1 MSVNTWE
8 EFCQYTWL
16 PNSGGTELFTEL
28 DGDELYYY
36 MVYEPNRR
44 HYWLNT
50 RAVPVTILTDSWY
63 ITGQSPLATN
73 LLPPQEK
80 VLKKIA
86 LMEKRWLDFQFR
98 KSHQTTKR
106 EQHAG

>member
-8 EFCQYTWL
+8 EFCQYTWIH
-16 PNSGGTELFTEL
+16 NSGDSELFTEL

-36 MVYEPNRR
+36 TVDEPNIRR
-44 HYWLNT
+44 RWLNT
-50 RAVPVTILTDSWY
+50 RATPVTILTSSWT
-63 ITGQSPLATN
+63 ITGQSPLVTN
-73 LLPPQEK
+73 LLTPQEK

-86 LMEKRWLDFQFR
+86 LMEKRWLAFQDMKR
-98 KSHQTTKR
+98 LQPKR